1 MSSFIDWP
9 RYSRWTW
16 IVAALLVLLLLI
28 LWFASHGPNSSLAC
42 CGTPSTTVA
51 PPPVVVSSPVV
62 PAPAVP
68 AKAVAGDLKLIYQGG
83 KVVLTG
89 VVPDQAMHDRLLQS
103 AATTYGADHVID
115 RLRIDAGAT
124 AWSCASKQDALF
136 AWLKS
141 GFRSGITCNNDGVT
155 LTGVVASETE
165 KATRVQSA
173 HDLFGPS
180 ATVTDKLVVV
190 APLATV
196 GKADDVRCGGSIAA
210 TINFA
215 SDSAAIDEGD
225 KQLLDAIAKCLNDGQ
240 YEIGGHTDSSGN
252 DEINLPL
259 SQQRADSVR
268 TYLIG
273 KGVAA
278 ANLSAVG
285 YGSER
290 PIADNATEEGKA
302 RNRRIEFTR
311 K

>member
-16 IVAALLVLLLLI
+16 IVAALLVLLLLV
-28 LWFASHGPNSSLAC
+28 LWLGGHGPGSSLAC
-42 CGTPSTTVA
+42 CGKPAATVA
-51 PPPVVVSSPVV
+51 PPPAVAPLPAAPAT
-62 PAPAVP
+62 PAPAS
-68 AKAVAGDLKLIYQGG
+68 AVASDLKLVYQGG

-103 AATTYGADHVID
+103 AVATYGAEQVVD
-115 RLRIDAGAT
+115 RLRIDAGTT
-124 AWSCASKQDALF
+124 AWACASKQDALF

-155 LTGVVASETE
+155 LTGVVASEAE
-165 KATRVQSA
+165 KAARVQSA
-173 HDLFGPS
+173 RDFFG
-180 ATVTDKLVVV
+180 AGVTVTDKLVVV

-210 TINFA
+210 TVNFS

-268 TYLIG
+268 SYLIG

-285 YGSER
+285 YGAER

>member
-16 IVAALLVLLLLI
+16 IVAALLILLLLI
-28 LWFASHGPNSSLAC
+28 LWSTGHGPGSSAAC
-42 CGTPSTTVA
+42 CRKPVATLA
-51 PPPVVVSSPVV
+51 PPPVVA
-62 PAPAVP
+62 PAPAVA
-68 AKAVAGDLKLIYQGG
+68 AKTAASDLKLVYQGG

-103 AATTYGADHVID
+103 ATTTYGSGNVID

-124 AWSCASKQDALF
+124 AWSCVAKQDALF

-155 LTGVVASETE
+155 LTGVVANEADR
-165 KATRVQSA
+165 ATRVQSA
-173 HDLFGPS
+173 HDFFGPTV
-180 ATVTDKLVVV
+180 TVTDKLVVV
-190 APLATV
+190 AALTPFAKT
-196 GKADDVRCGGSIAA
+196 DEVRCGGSIAA
-210 TINFA
+210 TITFA
-215 SDSAAIDEGD
+215 SDSALIDEAG
-225 KQLLDAIAKCLNDGQ
+225 KRLLDAIATCLKDGQ

-259 SQQRADSVR
+259 SQQRADAVR
-268 TYLIG
+268 TYLIE
-273 KGVAA
+273 KGVSS
-278 ANLSAVG
+278 ANLSTVG
-285 YGSER
+285 YGAER